1 MCKAN
6 NFNVLNRPVI
16 NSVTISDLY
25 EANLNC
31 KKLYRADNI
40 SKKRLNRP
48 GRFAIYIKQLRYDFV
63 KNLIYQLCNMA
74 LVNLNDFGILEISGP
89 KGLLIY
95 NSCEKVSKILLR
107 EVCARGVKKRA
118 YVRGSMKSIGLS
130 AFFRVMHRYC

>member
-40 SKKRLNRP
+40 SENQLNRP
-48 GRFAIYIKQLRYDFV
+48 GRFAIHIKQLRYSFV
-63 KNLIYQLCNMA
+63 KNLICQLCNTA
-74 LVNLNDFGILEISGP
+74 LIKLNYFGVLGIFGAERPIDL
-89 KGLLIY
+89 
-95 NSCEKVSKILLR
+95 
-107 EVCARGVKKRA
+107 
-118 YVRGSMKSIGLS
+118 
-130 AFFRVMHRYC
+130 